1 MEEWEGREEW
11 EGLEGWERLAAG
23 LTTGLATGL
32 TERAQTAV
40 NSSASRDRVW
50 GTTTYSSSSSSSI
63 STSSSLS
70 SSSLSDVLAG
80 LEPGDEVPVG
90 GHGPQPVQELLRLG
104 LVRRR
109 SLAPELGLEYIIPR
123 PDVAG
128 CNILQLFL
136 ARSRP
141 RWNMWCSGTCEGGE

>member
-1 MEEWEGREEW
+1 MGHHHI
-11 EGLEGWERLAAG
+11 LLLFLLLDLHLLLAVHGAPLPVLG
-23 LTTGLATGL
+23 A
-32 TERAQTAV
+32 A
-40 NSSASRDRVW
+40 
-50 GTTTYSSSSSSSI
+50 
-63 STSSSLS
+63 
-70 SSSLSDVLAG
+70 DVLAG